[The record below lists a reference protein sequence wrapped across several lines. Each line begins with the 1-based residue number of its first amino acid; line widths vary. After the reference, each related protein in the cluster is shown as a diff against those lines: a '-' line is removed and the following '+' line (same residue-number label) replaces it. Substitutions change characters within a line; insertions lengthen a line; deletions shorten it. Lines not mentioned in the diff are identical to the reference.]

1 MAGSAQISK
10 QPRRVLERT
19 IDLIKSNS
27 EKGFHREEGGIV
39 RQQRSRR
46 PNKKNIKK
54 FINNNKN

>member
-1 MAGSAQISK
+1 MVGSAQISK

-27 EKGFHREEGGIV
+27 EKDFYREDGGIV
-39 RQQRSRR
+39 RQQSRK
-46 PNKKNIKK
+46 PNQKNIKK

>member
-1 MAGSAQISK
+1 MSGSAQISK

-27 EKGFHREEGGIV
+27 EKGFSTEDGGIV

-46 PNKKNIKK
+46 PNQKNIKK